1 MRKFLRKIKRRIFGA
16 PPKKKKTTKPAKPK
30 KERKLSKKNEKRVQK
45 IMKKTGW
52 DHETAYLNMRKAVR
66 TYGIKSPDYVTYAFY
81 RLTEEQQAEK
91 AAKILEKRRKIEEDK
106 EAAILY
112 AMEEMGWTREE
123 AIEKIEATR
132 KRLGISYRR
141 YRAFRMARLE
151 PDGQKREYERRLNR
165 RKEKKQEKADQIKDI
180 MDRTGWTENEV
191 MENFGKARSLIHCGW
206 GEYWQHHIDQMTPEQ
221 MSTLFLQTTHGKI
234 SRRYPHSPGLRK
246 TLESKEMT
254 NLMFSEFITRPWC
267 INTEITLEE
276 FKEMFKNSTGVICK
290 PVFGLQAR
298 DVEAFPFSKMS
309 MDEAYNSILQF
320 PRSIVEELVVQHP
333 DMASLNPTSVNC
345 LRIVSIASGKDPV
358 TVDGKMAD
366 ISGVSLKIGGGGSI
380 VDNLHAGGGVVCGV
394 DVETGIVITDGVDWE
409 GNVYKTHPATGVVL
423 RGFQVPY
430 FEEAKAFVYEMIDK
444 LGIEG
449 MIGWDMAIGTD
460 GPVLIE
466 PNSRPDP
473 ALLSMA
479 FSPEGKGLKD
489 RMMKYLY

>member
-1 MRKFLRKIKRRIFGA
+1 MLKILKKIKRRLLG
-16 PPKKKKTTKPAKPK
+16 PPAKKKPAAKPAKPK
-30 KERKLSKKNEKRVQK
+30 KERKLSKRAERRVQI

-52 DHETAYLNMRKAVR
+52 SHDAAYINMRRAVR
-66 TYGIKSPDYVTYAFY
+66 AYGIKPQDYVTYAFY
-81 RLTEEQQAEK
+81 RLPEEKQAVK
-91 AAKILEKRRKIEEDK
+91 AAKILAKRQKEEEDK

-123 AIEKIEATR
+123 AIEKIEAAR

-151 PDGQKREYERRLNR
+151 PDGQKREYERRLGR
-165 RKEKKQEKADQIKDI
+165 KKEKKQEKADQLHDI
-180 MDRTGWTENEV
+180 MERTGWTEKEV
-191 MENFGKARSLIHCGW
+191 MENFEEARKLIHCGW
-206 GEYWQHHIDQMTPEQ
+206 SEYWQHHIDQMTPEQ
-221 MSTLFLQTTHGKI
+221 MSTLFLQTTHSQI
-234 SRRYPHSPGLRK
+234 ARRYPHSPGLKK

-254 NLMFSEFITRPWC
+254 NIMFSEFITRPWC
-267 INTEITLEE
+267 INTEVTLEE
-276 FKEMFKNSTGVICK
+276 FKELFKDSTGVICK

-309 MDEAYNSILQF
+309 MEEAYNETLQF
-320 PRSIVEELVVQHP
+320 PRSVVEELVIQHP

-358 TVDGKMAD
+358 TADGKMAD

-409 GNVYKTHPATGVVL
+409 GNVYKTHPATGVTL
-423 RGFQVPY
+423 RGFKVPY

-444 LGIEG
+444 LAIEG
-449 MIGWDMAIGTD
+449 MIGWDMAIGTN

-466 PNSRPDP
+466 PNAKPDP

-479 FSPEGKGLKD
+479 FSPEGKGLKE